1 MIARHNIRLTFRL
14 LVLIGGVGTAI
25 FFGLAGDFMRAMIG
39 GTVAFA
45 ALCLVTLDKCP

>member
-1 MIARHNIRLTFRL
+1 MIARQNIRHIFWL

-25 FFGLAGDFMRAMIG
+25 FFGLAGDFARAMIA

-45 ALCLVTLDKCP
+45 ALSCATLDK